1 MATIPD
7 VRGIQRPITSGV
19 QSVASVSNAGAI
31 GQGMRSLGQ
40 GITQAV
46 DADTKYQAARAKNA
60 LLIAKTEL
68 DNDDYE
74 GVDYADI
81 PSKYEEGIKAKRE
94 EVSKG
99 ISNPFAKRLFNEN
112 ADLLQADGMARA
124 STVARNRELDVER
137 ANIQADLLQL
147 REAGLTGDLIGTAD
161 AVQSTLDVAVEKGY
175 YTAEQAGKVAESWKN
190 DAAVGKLKMMAP
202 EDRVAALKQ
211 PWAKN
216 LPSDVK
222 AELSRQ
228 GEAELVK
235 QNATILAET
244 FIRDGKSRSEAL
256 LAIESIGDIKQ
267 REEARNTANTMYD
280 RDERNRSE
288 ETNQAYEDIAARIDV
303 DNESYEDIVKSDE
316 AVVRAMTPA
325 QRANLQKISE
335 DRFNPRTKSDP
346 DMLIEL
352 SAAAT
357 INDWDEYNRLIKDE
371 SNRLS
376 PSDRVTYTT
385 KGFQAQLP
393 KAAESGITDVQA
405 VAGALSQ
412 ASVTDKT
419 AKSNIILEVGRWRI
433 RNTDPQTG
441 KGPSD
446 LERDKYIDSLLLKRD
461 AGFWSAEKA
470 SYKLDPTEQVAF
482 IQRDEP
488 DTFDTIAAYFAKKG
502 INPTD
507 KQFMDMYARIR

>member
-7 VRGIQRPITSGV
+7 VRGIQRPITNGE
-19 QSVASVSNAGAI
+19 QSIARVGNAGAI
-31 GQGMRSLGQ
+31 GQGMRAVGQ
-40 GITQAV
+40 GITQAI
-46 DADTKYQAARAKNA
+46 DADAKYQASRAQNA
-60 LLIAKTEL
+60 FLISKIEL

-81 PSKYEEGIKAKRE
+81 PKQYEDRIKSSRE
-94 EVSKG
+94 EIAKN
-99 ISNPFAKRLFNEN
+99 ISNPFARAAFNDR

-124 STVARNRELDVER
+124 SNIARKRELDVER
-137 ANIQADLLQL
+137 ANIQGDLAKL
-147 REAGLTGDLIGTAD
+147 REAGLQGDLLSTAE
-161 AVQSTLDVAVEKGY
+161 AVQETLDIAVEKGY

-190 DAAVGKLKMMAP
+190 EAAVGKLKMMPP

-235 QNATILAET
+235 RNATVLAET

-256 LAIESIGDIKQ
+256 LAIDSISDIKQ

-280 RDERNRSE
+280 RDERNKSE
-288 ETNQAYEDIAARIDV
+288 ATNQSYEEIAARIDV
-303 DNESYEDIVKSDE
+303 DNESYEDIVKSNE
-316 AVVRAMTPA
+316 SVVRAMTPA
-325 QRANLQKISE
+325 QRANLQKISD

-357 INDWDEYNRLIKDE
+357 ANDWDEYNRLIKDE

-376 PSDRVTYTT
+376 TSDRVTYTT

-412 ASVTDKT
+412 ASVTDK
-419 AKSNIILEVGRWRI
+419 AAQSNIILEVGRWRI

-461 AGFWSAEKA
+461 AGFWSAEQA
-470 SYKLDPTEQVAF
+470 TYELDPTEQVAF
-482 IQRDEP
+482 IKNDDP

-507 KQFMDMYARIR
+507 KQFMDMYARVR